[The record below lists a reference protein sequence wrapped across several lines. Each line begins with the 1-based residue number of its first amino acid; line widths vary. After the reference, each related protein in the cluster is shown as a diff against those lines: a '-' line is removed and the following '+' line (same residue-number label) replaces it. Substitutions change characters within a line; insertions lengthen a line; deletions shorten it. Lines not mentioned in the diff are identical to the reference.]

1 MKKFKNILE
10 YKNYININD
19 LFEDLKY
26 LRLDMHENGYIVGVW
41 LDKWM
46 NDKII
51 DIIIERKDNK
61 MFTLNEQVIDFIL
74 RVNHYLYDMG
84 FIYRKYSYNFYSKY
98 EKKEYITKFNIT
110 PNEELIDENGVLLSE
125 TSGVNMEKIKL
136 EFKLK

>member
-1 MKKFKNILE
+1 MKHILE

-46 NDKII
+46 DDKII
-51 DIIIERKDNK
+51 DIIIERRDKKFFN
-61 MFTLNEQVIDFIL
+61 FNEEVVDFIL
-74 RVNHYLYDMG
+74 RLNHYLYDMG
-84 FIYRKYSYNFYSKY
+84 FIYRNYTYSFYSKFD
-98 EKKEYITKFNIT
+98 KQDYITKFNIR
-110 PNEELIDENGVLLSE
+110 PDEKIVDEDGVFIDSSSSVS
-125 TSGVNMEKIKL
+125 TEKIKL